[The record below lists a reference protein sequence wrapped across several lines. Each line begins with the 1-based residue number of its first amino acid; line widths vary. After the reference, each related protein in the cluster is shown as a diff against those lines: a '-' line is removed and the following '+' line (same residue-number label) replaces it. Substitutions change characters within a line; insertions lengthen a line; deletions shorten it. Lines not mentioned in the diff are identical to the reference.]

1 MHFHRHL
8 KLTKIIARISL
19 SKNYLFMHLTIVH
32 VHCIKNYIKNKL
44 IDNTNL
50 FEHIV
55 SQIIHMILFVAFSHI
70 HLVHLLC
77 SLSVTGT
84 RVSLFFLWTYSDI
97 VWP

>member
-8 KLTKIIARISL
+8 KLTQIIACISL

-32 VHCIKNYIKNKL
+32 VHCIKNHIKNKL

-50 FEHIV
+50 IEHIV
-55 SQIIHMILFVAFSHI
+55 SQIIHMILSVAFM
-70 HLVHLLC
+70 
-77 SLSVTGT
+77 SVTGT

>member
-8 KLTKIIARISL
+8 KLTQITACISL

-55 SQIIHMILFVAFSHI
+55 SQIIHDTFCGFQSHT
-70 HLVHLLC
+70 
-77 SLSVTGT
+77 LSPSPLQSV
-84 RVSLFFLWTYSDI
+84 RDWN
-97 VWP
+97 